1 MVVINELSFER
12 SMQALSR
19 LEQRSLATVRIEA
32 VLRRLLDA
40 ETAVRGYLLTGR
52 RLYLAPYELAAS
64 DVAEGQ
70 RWLRHH
76 NQDDAIA
83 LGLLQRLSVQ
93 ADAALADM
101 ETTLR
106 AFDAG
111 ERRLL
116 QWQDRLG
123 RQPMERVR
131 SLSAQLLQRE
141 HEHIARQRQAVF
153 DTLQFSR
160 IGVDLM
166 AAMSVLALLVVLRQ
180 TAALDAA
187 QRRHALALREH
198 SGRLEDEV
206 QRRSDDLTEL
216 AKHLQTVRE
225 DESNRLAHVLHEELG
240 ALLTTAKLDLAR
252 LRGQLSSAPPE
263 VHQRLAQLSASIDSG
278 ITLKR
283 RIIDGLRPL
292 SLSNLGLVSALQLQL
307 RQLAERTGLKVHGE
321 LQSLALSETSQITIY
336 RLVQEAL
343 TNIAK
348 YAHATQVTVQLARAV
363 IAPGSASR
371 TMDKGSTQAHR
382 AQAPMVCGACATG
395 SRLWVDGCT
404 CAPRPAAAPAS
415 RPTCR
420 CRRRRTRRRIGM
432 NCQYIALC
440 AAEAEIVR
448 THRGGSPT
456 GSRSSSSMSPPAR
469 RSLAHCASHDF
480 GLGKHARPFN
490 AGRALLQHQGVDTS
504 EVQLGQALCH
514 GPDELPVRGLATPGE
529 QGQVAQNLDL
539 LLCPGHDLGVQRVQC
554 RQQQLRLDLP
564 LLLQAQ
570 RQFAAPLRTG
580 CSAFACSRA
589 PNSFTV
595 LPRKRPTSS
604 WKRLRIGAVP
614 SGHAGIGQHL
624 GAQRQP
630 GLDPGAAPGC
640 RVHFHLPRSASMR

>member
-1 MVVINELSFER
+1 LDRVLRAASLHLPEWTRRSLSQPQTLANRLRRSVLALPLATVAALTVVVINELSFER
-12 SMQALSR
+12 SMQALTR

-70 RWLRHH
+70 RWLRQHSG
-76 NQDDAIA
+76 DDAIA

-166 AAMSVLALLVVLRQ
+166 AALSVLALLVVLRQ

-187 QRRHALALREH
+187 QRRHTLALREQ

-307 RQLAERTGLKVHGE
+307 RQLGERTGLKVHGE
-321 LQSLALSETSQITIY
+321 LQSLPLSETSQITIY

-348 YAHATQVTVQLARAV
+348 YAHATQVTVQLGLRGDRAWV
-363 IAPGSASR
+363 SVEDDGQGFDAGAPCPGSHGLRGMRYRVEAVGGRLHVRSAPGR
-371 TMDKGSTQAHR
+371 GTRIQA
-382 AQAPMVCGACATG
+382 
-395 SRLWVDGCT
+395 
-404 CAPRPAAAPAS
+404 
-415 RPTCR
+415 
-420 CRRRRTRRRIGM
+420 
-432 NCQYIALC
+432 
-440 AAEAEIVR
+440 
-448 THRGGSPT
+448 
-456 GSRSSSSMSPPAR
+456 
-469 RSLAHCASHDF
+469 
-480 GLGKHARPFN
+480 
-490 AGRALLQHQGVDTS
+490 
-504 EVQLGQALCH
+504 
-514 GPDELPVRGLATPGE
+514 
-529 QGQVAQNLDL
+529 
-539 LLCPGHDLGVQRVQC
+539 
-554 RQQQLRLDLP
+554 DLP
-564 LLLQAQ
+564 LQTAPD
-570 RQFAAPLRTG
+570 AAAE
-580 CSAFACSRA
+580 SA
-589 PNSFTV
+589 
-595 LPRKRPTSS
+595 
-604 WKRLRIGAVP
+604 
-614 SGHAGIGQHL
+614 
-624 GAQRQP
+624 
-630 GLDPGAAPGC
+630 
-640 RVHFHLPRSASMR
+640 